1 MAYTPTSYYGHS
13 VKDRTSEFHGLV
25 ESIASRSS
33 QPPAKQ
39 KLLNNAQASS
49 SKGEFAR
56 RAQAIGKDIASTT
69 AKLQR
74 LAQCAFPLEP
84 NLRGPLKTELTFVP
98 FALLILVDSGASQDA
113 LRRPTVEIS
122 ELTYIIKHDIAA
134 INKQLADLQAFNK
147 ANRSGKPP
155 TAQKSTVQRRHA
167 APEQARRRHHLVP
180 GYPRGAHPEHEG
192 LQGPL

>member
-84 NLRGPLKTELTFVP
+84 NLRGPL
-98 FALLILVDSGASQDA
+98 
-113 LRRPTVEIS
+113 
-122 ELTYIIKHDIAA
+122 
-134 INKQLADLQAFNK
+134 
-147 ANRSGKPP
+147 
-155 TAQKSTVQRRHA
+155 
-167 APEQARRRHHLVP
+167 
-180 GYPRGAHPEHEG
+180 
-192 LQGPL
+192 